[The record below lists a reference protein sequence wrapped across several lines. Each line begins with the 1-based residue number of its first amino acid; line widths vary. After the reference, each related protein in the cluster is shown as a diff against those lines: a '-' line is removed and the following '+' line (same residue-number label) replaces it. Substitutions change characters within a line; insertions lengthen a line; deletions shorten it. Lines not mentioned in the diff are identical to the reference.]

1 MSNTILEN
9 YSNFV
14 AAVTSKDSN
23 DETAFASR
31 LMQLMTESNKSN
43 VNIALLT
50 TGAIGMAAEAGEFA
64 DIVKKVLFHGK
75 PLDEEN
81 RKKLLLELGDVIWYW
96 INTCRALNLD
106 PEDVIRENVKKLE
119 SRYPGGKFDVHHSEN
134 RAKDDI

>member
-1 MSNTILEN
+1 
-9 YSNFV
+9 
-14 AAVTSKDSN
+14 
-23 DETAFASR
+23 
-31 LMQLMTESNKSN
+31 MQLMTEANKSN

-81 RKKLLLELGDVIWYW
+81 RRKLSLELGDVIWYW
-96 INTCRALNLD
+96 INTCRALDLD

-119 SRYPGGKFDVHHSEN
+119 SRYPGGKFDVYYSEH
-134 RAKDDI
+134 RKVSDV